1 MASRTMHVTNN
12 YGQSVRV
19 RVHYQDGHTDAITLD
34 DNDTK
39 SFAITE
45 ATFMEPHQWGVQVA
59 VYRIGKKVPSDSL
72 SMEIE
77 QNEVNVIIK
86 IGDDIIPL
94 IFVE

>member
-45 ATFMEPHQWGVQVA
+45 ATFMEPHQWG
-59 VYRIGKKVPSDSL
+59 R
-72 SMEIE
+72 
-77 QNEVNVIIK
+77 
-86 IGDDIIPL
+86 
-94 IFVE
+94 